1 LSRQKA
7 IFITINL
14 PGEVGMAL
22 NQINNYIRLIDAQ
35 NANKTGNIYISVL
48 KNEFIMLNEEISI
61 PKIPVSKLSY
71 IEALPIAQTI
81 IPLIPLF
88 LFGHTLLEERQ
99 PAHELHSLHFIRLL
113 EGRCINFYHVLRVDF
128 KFGGDSS
135 AILEPG
141 NNDYY
146 PSYRTNRLYYKSR
159 LVPTFKDPSMPITP
173 IKLIQ
178 SITTESDQ
186 YFHTYAMF
194 DDIDTSN
201 ITNEFIK
208 TLPDIFSIP
217 SNLYSFIVM
226 DYYTAC
232 MNIPN
237 PIPLELDRAVIIFEP
252 LFFIIAS
259 HFIPID
265 SIISLHELEAHF
277 PELIAIKDQ
286 KLVPT
291 PNLIQMAK
299 EYFNRYSLTRDEQC
313 MLKGWWQLVIA

>member
-1 LSRQKA
+1 
-7 IFITINL
+7 
-14 PGEVGMAL
+14 VVMAV
-22 NQINNYIRLIDAQ
+22 NQINNYIRLIDPQ
-35 NANKTGNIYISVL
+35 NVNKTGNIYINIL
-48 KNEFIMLNEEISI
+48 KNEFIMLNEEIII

-71 IEALPIAQTI
+71 NEALPIAQTI

-88 LFGHTLLEERQ
+88 LLGHTLLEERQ

-113 EGRCINFYHVLRVDF
+113 EGKCINFYHVLRLDF

-135 AILEPG
+135 TILEPG
-141 NNDYY
+141 NNDFY

-159 LVPTFKDPSMPITP
+159 LVPTCKDSSPPITP

-201 ITNEFIK
+201 ITNEFIQ
-208 TLPDIFSIP
+208 TLPNIFSIP
-217 SNLYSFIVM
+217 SSLYPFIVM

-232 MNIPN
+232 MNIPS
-237 PIPLELDRAVIIFEP
+237 PVPLELDRAIAIFEP

-265 SIISLHELEAHF
+265 SMISLNELEANF
-277 PELIAIKDQ
+277 SERIEIKGQ
-286 KLVPT
+286 ELVPAS
-291 PNLIQMAK
+291 NLIQMASD
-299 EYFNRYSLTRDEQC
+299 YFNRYSLTRDEQC

>member
-1 LSRQKA
+1 
-7 IFITINL
+7 
-14 PGEVGMAL
+14 MAV
-22 NQINNYIRLIDAQ
+22 NQINNFIRLIDAH
-35 NANKTGNIYISVL
+35 NVNKTGNIYINIL
-48 KNEFIMLNEEISI
+48 KNEFIMLNEEIII
-61 PKIPVSKLSY
+61 PKIPVSKLLY
-71 IEALPIAQTI
+71 NEALPIAQTI

-88 LFGHTLLEERQ
+88 LLGHTLLEERQ
-99 PAHELHSLHFIRLL
+99 PAHELHSLHFVSLL
-113 EGRCINFYHVLRVDF
+113 EGRCINFYHVLRLDF

-135 AILEPG
+135 TILEPG
-141 NNDYY
+141 NNDFY

-159 LVPTFKDPSMPITP
+159 LVPTMKDISPPITP

-186 YFHTYAMF
+186 YFHTYAIF

-217 SNLYSFIVM
+217 SNLYPFIVM

-237 PIPLELDRAVIIFEP
+237 PVPLELERAVTTFEP

-259 HFIPID
+259 HFISID
-265 SIISLHELEAHF
+265 SIISFNDFENAF
-277 PELIAIKDQ
+277 SELIKIKNHE
-286 KLVPT
+286 LVPT
-291 PNLIQMAK
+291 SNLIQLSR

-313 MLKGWWQLVIA
+313 MLKGWWQLVIT

>member
-1 LSRQKA
+1 
-7 IFITINL
+7 
-14 PGEVGMAL
+14 MAV
-22 NQINNYIRLIDAQ
+22 NQINNYIRLIDAH
-35 NANKTGNIYISVL
+35 NVNKTGNIYINIL
-48 KNEFIMLNEEISI
+48 KNEFIMLNEEIII

-71 IEALPIAQTI
+71 NEALPIAQTI

-88 LFGHTLLEERQ
+88 LLGHILLEERQ
-99 PAHELHSLHFIRLL
+99 PAHELHSLHFVRLL
-113 EGRCINFYHVLRVDF
+113 EGRCTNFYHVLRLDF

-135 AILEPG
+135 TILESG
-141 NNDYY
+141 NNDFY
-146 PSYRTNRLYYKSR
+146 PSYRTSRLYYKSR
-159 LVPTFKDPSMPITP
+159 LVPTLKDPSTPITP

-186 YFHTYAMF
+186 YFHTYAIF
-194 DDIDTSN
+194 DDIDTSD
-201 ITNEFIK
+201 ITSKFIK

-217 SNLYSFIVM
+217 FNLYPFIVM

-237 PIPLELDRAVIIFEP
+237 PVPPELERAVTTFEP

-265 SIISLHELEAHF
+265 SIISLNDLEDNF
-277 PELIAIKDQ
+277 SELIEIKNHE
-286 KLVPT
+286 LVPT
-291 PNLIQMAK
+291 PNLIQLSR

-313 MLKGWWQLVIA
+313 MLKGWWQLVIM